1 MRRSW
6 TLLVVLGLAG
16 CATVGD
22 APHHAAPAPAA
33 ELAPFDR
40 TALVAFDGETAAPLD
55 WVGLMADAQVADV
68 VVLAEQHTDA
78 VGHALQR
85 AVVED
90 LLAAGPAAICLEML
104 ERDEQPLLD
113 AYLAGTISKA
123 SFVKTTDS
131 TDWASKGTWNVWY
144 QPVIDAAK
152 AAGAPVIA
160 ANAPRRL
167 ASLSRLESFDVLTA
181 LAPAYPGQAVVPAPL
196 AEEAYR
202 ARFDE
207 TMSAHGEGAHALT
220 PEMIEGMFR
229 AQQVWDATMAD
240 SVVAAQAAHEKA
252 VLLVGQFHADFEGG
266 TVLRMRAAQP
276 ALKVCVISV
285 QEVVATAL
293 RDEDRGRAA
302 VVVYSGK

>member
-1 MRRSW
+1 MRYSW
-6 TLLVVLGLAG
+6 ALLVVLGLAG

-22 APHHAAPAPAA
+22 GPHHAPAPAA
-33 ELAPFDR
+33 DLAPFDR
-40 TALVAFDGETAAPLD
+40 ATMYAFDGETGTALD
-55 WVGLMADAQVADV
+55 WAGLMAVAQAADV

-90 LLAAGPAAICLEML
+90 LLAAGPAAVCLEML

-123 SFVKTTDS
+123 TFVRTTDS
-131 TDWASKGTWNVWY
+131 TDWAAKGTWNAWY

-152 AAGAPVIA
+152 TANAPVIA

-167 ASLSRLESFDVLTA
+167 ASLSRLESFDVLTSLA
-181 LAPAYPGQAVVPAPL
+181 LAYPGQAVVPAPL
-196 AEEAYR
+196 AQEAYR

-207 TMSAHGEGAHALT
+207 TMSAHGEGVHALT
-220 PEMIEGMFR
+220 PEMVEGMFR

-240 SVVAAQAAHEKA
+240 SVVAAQAAHGKA

-266 TVLRMRAAQP
+266 TVLRIRAANP
-276 ALKVCVISV
+276 DLKICVISV
-285 QEVVATAL
+285 QAVAATAL
-293 RDEDRGRAA
+293 RAEDRRRAA
-302 VVVYSGK
+302 VVVYSGE

>member
-1 MRRSW
+1 
-6 TLLVVLGLAG
+6 
-16 CATVGD
+16 VGD

-40 TALVAFDGETAAPLD
+40 AALTAFDGETGAPLD
-55 WVGLMADAQVADV
+55 WAGMMAAAQAADV

-78 VGHALQR
+78 VGHAVQR
-85 AVVED
+85 AVVEA

-123 SFVKTTDS
+123 TFVRTTDS
-131 TDWASKGTWNVWY
+131 TDWAAKGTWNAWY

-152 AAGAPVIA
+152 TAGAPVIA

-167 ASLSRLESFDVLTA
+167 ASLSRLESFDVLTSLA
-181 LAPAYPGQAVVPAPL
+181 LGYPGQAVVPAPL
-196 AEEAYR
+196 AQEPYR

-207 TMSAHGEGAHALT
+207 TMSAHGEGVHALT
-220 PEMIEGMFR
+220 PEMVEGMFR

-240 SVVAAQAAHEKA
+240 SVVAAQAAHGKA

-266 TVLRMRAAQP
+266 TVLRIRAANP
-276 ALKVCVISV
+276 DLKICVISV
-285 QEVVATAL
+285 QTVAATAL
-293 RDEDRGRAA
+293 RAEDRGRAA
-302 VVVYSGK
+302 VVVYSGE